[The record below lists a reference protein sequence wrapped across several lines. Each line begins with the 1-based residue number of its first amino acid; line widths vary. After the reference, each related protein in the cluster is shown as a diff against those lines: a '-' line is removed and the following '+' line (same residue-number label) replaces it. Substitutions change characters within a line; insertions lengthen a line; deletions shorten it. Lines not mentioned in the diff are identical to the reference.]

1 MVQVLCFLSG
11 RSLFAALGRTRGGL
25 EAAGPAND
33 SAWLA
38 PKN

>member
-11 RSLFAALGRTRGGL
+11 RSLFAALGRTRGL

-38 PKN
+38 PEI